1 MSIKYNLICIEEQ
14 HKFEGWF
21 PSIEE
26 FEKQVATKQL
36 VCPVCDSRV
45 RRDIMAPAVKR
56 KTKRKIKTEPINAH
70 GESFTMGGRART
82 LLKQIQKHV
91 EKNYENVGKN
101 FAKEAR
107 KAARGERDEEF
118 YGTPTEKEADKLIS
132 EGIDLFSVPKIKD
145 N

>member
-26 FEKQVATKQL
+26 FENQLANGKL
-36 VCPVCDSRV
+36 VCPICDSRV
-45 RRDIMAPAVKR
+45 RRDVMAPAIKKKTR
-56 KTKRKIKTEPINAH
+56 KKSKKEEMNLH
-70 GESFTMGGRART
+70 GENFTMGGRART

-91 EKNYENVGKN
+91 EKNYENVGNN

-107 KAARGERDEEF
+107 KAHKGQRDEEF
-118 YGTPTEKEADKLIS
+118 YGTPSEKEAQQLIN